1 MCGCGCVCG
10 GSAQGEAEKTRRL
23 AHAPPRPRR
32 HYPPTFHFSSSRL
45 SHPTQVAAWEPT
57 LQKIAGW
64 FDQLQAVDVE
74 GVPPATDA
82 GVGGAS
88 TRPDVVDTSLADAD
102 VALGQVPER
111 EGDFVRVP
119 KVM

>member
-1 MCGCGCVCG
+1 MRG
-10 GSAQGEAEKTRRL
+10 GADSTLPSPARPQHNTNTL
-23 AHAPPRPRR
+23 APHRCPLRGPFFT
-32 HYPPTFHFSSSRL
+32 HSPPT
-45 SHPTQVAAWEPT
+45 PPPPQPQVAAWEPT

-82 GVGGAS
+82 GVGAGS
-88 TRPDVVDTSLADAD
+88 TRPDVVDTGLAAAAD
-102 VALGQVPER
+102 ALGQVPDR
-111 EGDFVRVP
+111 DGAFVRVP